1 MQFSE
6 LIDKRRSTRRF
17 TDRKVENDTL
27 RRIMEQAEWTILPRA
42 VSLFCQGR
50 LKVEGRTV
58 RILKPLH
65 LSKECLQ

>member
-27 RRIMEQAEWTILPRA
+27 RRIMEQAEWVLLPQAAEMVCRGLA
-42 VSLFCQGR
+42 ER
-50 LKVEGRTV
+50 ETR
-58 RILKPLH
+58 
-65 LSKECLQ
+65 

>member
-27 RRIMEQAEWTILPRA
+27 RRIMEQAEWVILPKA

-50 LKVEGRTV
+50 LQVEGRTV
-58 RILKPLH
+58 RILKPLN

>member
-27 RRIMEQAEWTILPRA
+27 RRIMEQAEWVILPKA

-58 RILKPLH
+58 RILKPLQ